1 MQASNPPF
9 IRFCKKLGLLP
20 EKVSFYLSDS
30 FFLLLSLVIAFC
42 IRAAKDWDRG
52 LPISVINLVL
62 MSICMMCSFLSFV

>member
-42 IRAAKDWDRG
+42 ISPFG
-52 LPISVINLVL
+52 LPLLAELLLNGLAD
-62 MSICMMCSFLSFV
+62 LSGSMWGYIIP